1 MRDART
7 VQLEMQLKINTQT
20 QRRAKEENGKIE
32 MTAVTA
38 ASASTTATTT
48 RIRNVRKY
56 VCICICCVCVV
67 FLWHF
72 SSKPITVRP
81 KRDRERLG
89 ERQST
94 QARKSREL
102 FLSATFAQLL
112 PLRSPV
118 VLPQSFPALS
128 LSLLLPLRWL
138 SRLFNIVSSL
148 KDSIT

>member
-56 VCICICCVCVV
+56 VCMYVYVVSV

-72 SSKPITVRP
+72 SAKPITVRP

-118 VLPQSFPALS
+118 VLPLSFPALS